1 MGDILDAQNKS
12 FYHDIK
18 SILQTARDNA
28 YKSVNFIMVEAYW
41 NIGKKIV
48 EVEQNGETKAKYGSK
63 LISELSKQLTVD
75 FGSGFSARNIRN
87 MRQLYNCF
95 PIWQTVSAKLSWSH
109 YLLILKIEDEKAKD
123 YYIQETIASNWSV
136 RALERQIN
144 SLYYERLI
152 SSQEKQSVIQEAKE
166 NTKNLQLTAKDII
179 KDPYVLEF
187 LDLKDNKSFRENEL
201 ESALLEKI
209 QEFLLELGR
218 GFAFVSRQKRIKTQT
233 SDFYIDLVF
242 YNYLLKCFVLVDLK
256 IGKLTHQDIGQ
267 IDMYVNMYDDLE
279 KNESDNPTIGI
290 ILCTDKDETIV
301 KYSHINSKDNLFV
314 SKYQLYLPSEEEL
327 KREIERDV
335 LNIETKGNI

>member
-152 SSQEKQSVIQEAKE
+152 SSQEKQLVIQEAKE

-218 GFAFVSRQKRIKTQT
+218 SFAFVSRQKRIKTQT

-242 YNYLLKCFVLVDLK
+242 YNYLLKFK
-256 IGKLTHQDIGQ
+256 
-267 IDMYVNMYDDLE
+267 
-279 KNESDNPTIGI
+279 
-290 ILCTDKDETIV
+290 
-301 KYSHINSKDNLFV
+301 F
-314 SKYQLYLPSEEEL
+314 
-327 KREIERDV
+327 
-335 LNIETKGNI
+335 